1 MLKFDVTSVPEA
13 WGAGVLNSEFREVSE
28 FFPSIGI
35 SISNGTKER
44 TFFVLSN
51 KDKSIVYTTFDR
63 LTVTHYNV
71 PIRFVSCPNS
81 NNRYRSSFC
90 KL

>member
-1 MLKFDVTSVPEA
+1 MRKFDVTSVPEA

-35 SISNGTKER
+35 SISNGTKGR
-44 TFFVLSN
+44 TFFFVLSN
-51 KDKSIVYTTFDR
+51 KDKSIVYTMFDR
-63 LTVTHYNV
+63 HTL

>member
-1 MLKFDVTSVPEA
+1 MRKFDVTSVPEA

-51 KDKSIVYTTFDR
+51 KDKSIVYTTYGR
-63 LTVTHYNV
+63 LTVTHYKSGLLPV
-71 PIRFVSCPNS
+71 RTVVITIDLPFVI
-81 NNRYRSSFC
+81 Y
-90 KL
+90 K